1 MVGKDDFMYGDNV
14 RLNKHLKNLNYD
26 YRYVETPGS
35 HSWELWD
42 KTVQEALTW
51 ML

>member
-1 MVGKDDFMYGDNV
+1 MYDDNV

-42 KTVQEALTW
+42 KTVQAALTW
-51 ML
+51 RL